1 MKNTVKITI
10 QIILFVIAVFIGYKI
25 YETIMEPIRFKKAY
39 QYRTKLVEEKLN
51 KIRDVEVAFLSK
63 YGHYT
68 ADWDSLINFAK
79 SDSII
84 VVKAFGTVPDSIF
97 YMSKSRKEAEL
108 KALKLGIIRRDTMK
122 IAVRDTLFKE
132 PYDIDTLKYV
142 PFTNLKEVF
151 QINAGFI
158 TTQSKVKMPVFEV
171 KVHNDT
177 YLQGL
182 DRQQVINLNDIARD
196 NDEFPGLIMGS
207 MTEVKT
213 TGNWD

>member
-1 MKNTVKITI
+1 
-10 QIILFVIAVFIGYKI
+10 
-25 YETIMEPIRFKKAY
+25 
-39 QYRTKLVEEKLN
+39 
-51 KIRDVEVAFLSK
+51 
-63 YGHYT
+63 
-68 ADWDSLINFAK
+68 
-79 SDSII
+79 
-84 VVKAFGTVPDSIF
+84 
-97 YMSKSRKEAEL
+97 MSHSRREAEL
-108 KALKLGIIRRDTMK
+108 KALKLGLIRRDTIK

-158 TTQSKVKMPVFEV
+158 TTQSKLQMPVFEV

-177 YLQGL
+177 YLKGL
-182 DRQQVINLNDIARD
+182 NRQMVININDVDRE
-196 NDEFPGLIMGS
+196 NGEFPGLIMGS

>member
-1 MKNTVKITI
+1 MKKSVKIAI
-10 QIILFVIAVFIGYKI
+10 QIILFAAAVYLSYVI
-25 YETIMEPIRFKKAY
+25 YETIMKPIRFQKAY
-39 QYRTKLVEEKLN
+39 AYRTKLVERKLE
-51 KIRDVEVAFLSK
+51 KIRDVEMAFLTR
-63 YGHYT
+63 YEHYT
-68 ADWDSLINFAK
+68 ASWDTLINFAK
-79 SDSII
+79 NDSIV
-84 VVKAFGTVPDSIF
+84 VVKAFGTVPDSLF
-97 YMSKSRKEAEL
+97 YMSHSRREAEL
-108 KALKLGIIRRDTMK
+108 KALKLGLIRRDTIK

-158 TTQSKVKMPVFEV
+158 TTQSKLQMPVFEV

-177 YLQGL
+177 YLKGL
-182 DRQQVINLNDIARD
+182 NRQMVININDVDRE
-196 NDEFPGLIMGS
+196 NGEFPGLIMGS